1 MGRIRSFLS
10 MMFSR
15 SAWGFWHVG
24 RGAMNWRREV
34 GEPMESSAV
43 AAPILWFARNFP
55 EAPPAMW
62 QQLDNGQEEQHY
74 AHPILKLLQRPND
87 FYTGP
92 ILWMATTTDWNVNG
106 DAYWI
111 VIPDRAG
118 SPAELWWVPSWMI
131 RPYGTDSAYVDHYE
145 YTVNGVMTPLD
156 PSQVIHFRYG
166 LDPDNPRCGMSP
178 LKSVLREVFTDNEA
192 AAFTAT
198 LLRNMGV
205 PGLLISPDGGGATL
219 DPEEAKE
226 TKADFETAFSGDR
239 RGKPIVMMGATKVEQ
254 FGFNPDQMLLRDLR
268 QVPEERITAVL
279 GIPAI
284 VAGLGAGLA
293 RSTFTNMSEAREAAY
308 EAGIIPCQR
317 LLSEDI
323 RFQLLSLYP
332 GSDGDPFQ
340 WRFGFDLKKVR
351 VLQDDLLRQ
360 ANRHSLL
367 FRNGLELRS
376 EARREL
382 GMEVDDSRD
391 RVFQQPL
398 NAAIVNAD
406 TGEVTVP
413 AALKT
418 GQPQDAPGAPA
429 GDGNGDGMTDSGNG
443 LSSRLAGEIADE
455 LEQRADLKELTAGL
469 S

>member
-15 SAWGFWHVG
+15 TSWRFWHVG
-24 RGAMNWRREV
+24 GGSINWRREV
-34 GEPMESSAV
+34 GEPLESSAV

-55 EAPPAMW
+55 EAPPGMW
-62 QQLDNGQEEQHY
+62 RQLEGGQEEQDR
-74 AHPILKLLQRPND
+74 AHPILKLLQKPND

-92 ILWMATTTDWNVNG
+92 MLWMATTTDWNING

-111 VIPDRAG
+111 VIPNRAG
-118 SPAELWWVPSWMI
+118 SPQELWWVPSWMI
-131 RPYGTDSAYVDHYE
+131 RPYGTDQAYIDHYL
-145 YTVNGVMTPLD
+145 YTVNGEQTPID
-156 PSQVIHFRYG
+156 PSQVVHFRYG

-205 PGLLISPDGGGATL
+205 PGLLVTPDGAGAMI
-219 DPEEAKE
+219 DPDEARE
-226 TKADFETAFSGDR
+226 TKEDLKSMFSGDR
-239 RGKPIVMMGATKVEQ
+239 RGEPIVMTGATKVQQ
-254 FGFNPDQMLLRDLR
+254 FGFSPEQLVLRDLR
-268 QVPEERITAVL
+268 RIPEERITAVL

-284 VAGLGAGLA
+284 VAGLGAGLD
-293 RSTFTNMSEAREAAY
+293 RSTFTNMGEAREAAY

-317 LLSEDI
+317 LLSEDV
-323 RFQLLSLYP
+323 RFQLLPMYG

-360 ANRHSLL
+360 ANRHALL
-367 FRNGLELRS
+367 YRSGLELRS

-382 GMEVDDSRD
+382 GLDVDDGRD

-398 NAAIVNAD
+398 NAGLIDAD
-406 TGEVTVP
+406 SGETTVP
-413 AALKT
+413 AAIRQ
-418 GQPQDAPGAPA
+418 GNPQDQPGAPSGNGTPA
-429 GDGNGDGMTDSGNG
+429 DGNGA
-443 LSSRLAGEIADE
+443 LAAALADE
-455 LEQRADLKELTAGL
+455 LEARTDLKELTARE